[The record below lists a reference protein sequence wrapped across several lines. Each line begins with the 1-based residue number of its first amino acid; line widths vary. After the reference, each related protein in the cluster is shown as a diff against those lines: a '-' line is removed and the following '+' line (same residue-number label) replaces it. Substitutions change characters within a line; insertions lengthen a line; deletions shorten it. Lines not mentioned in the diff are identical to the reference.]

1 MKPSRENVFR
11 AMAQVEQALPESGM
25 TSVFISDKAD
35 GRRLHATQYVVR
47 VSGDTVFVRF
57 SRLPFVR
64 PYVYSRQALKSAR
77 PSCDKIIRSNA

>member
-11 AMAQVEQALPESGM
+11 VMAELEQAGSMPESGV
-25 TSVFISDKAD
+25 TSVFVSDSYGAL
-35 GRRLHATQYVVR
+35 RLHPTQLVVR

-64 PYVYSRQALKSAR
+64 PYVYSRQALKIA
-77 PSCDKIIRSNA
+77 KL